1 MAETR
6 YLDAIRAALDDE
18 LAADEAVCLLGED
31 ITLGGPFGA
40 TKGLVDRYG
49 EWRIR
54 NTPISEATVVG
65 LAVGASLVGMR
76 PVVEVMFIDF
86 ITLAMDQLVNHA
98 AKLRYM
104 TGGALSVPLTI
115 RAQFGAT
122 GGFGAHHSQSL
133 EAWFAHVPGLRVFA
147 PSTPA
152 DAYSG
157 LRTAIRSD
165 DPVLFLEHRALYWLR
180 GERDDP
186 GAADPWRAAVRRRGS
201 DVTMVAWSRMVHT
214 ALEAAERLA
223 ADGISATVVDVRSL
237 SPLDL
242 DTIVDAARETGR
254 VAIIHEAVSTGGLG
268 AEIAARI
275 SEAAFG
281 DLHGPVLRIG
291 APFVPPPAGLEL
303 EAMFVP
309 SVDRVATEVG
319 TLVRGGTPTPTPA

>member
-65 LAVGASLVGMR
+65 LAVGAGLVGMR

-281 DLHGPVLRIG
+281 DLHAPVLRIG
-291 APFVPPPAGLEL
+291 APFVPPPAGPEL